1 MAVVV
6 PAINLQ
12 YLQQPLPNGRRAL
25 VSSMEISCATAPHY
39 LGRLEAEEIATET
52 FMGSLMAAGNETTIA
67 ADQVSWQEEQIESH
81 VNQIIGTNLVTRTLN
96 DFAINA
102 AAIQAD
108 PRDIDA
114 CRPGDARFFVAVN
127 QRFLVVDAL
136 GERNIGK
143 VTAISGDG
151 KTITAVIR
159 DENVD
164 WTVGTTNL
172 DIIFL
177 GHNLDHCETPPCIG
191 WRNYAPTYEN
201 SMYSDGVCATYCEET
216 MVADGGWAAFPERSF
231 GGLNL
236 FPDENLD
243 QKLKLAAAQMDAA
256 LFWERRTPK
265 AVADAAGEPQGTMGV
280 MQQVELAATK
290 IEGEIVTLEDL
301 VKISQYLKKK
311 KVTQAFL
318 DATPSQYAKL
328 MTIMQGNTNLVYDP
342 FVNHQSDLM
351 YIGYKGVKL
360 YNGVVILFREWEGLT
375 YGSEK
380 LGAAYNF
387 LISPAGKVGVTL
399 NGQKRQLG
407 YVNIV
412 WFGNANDPYKFKRFS
427 NENDMNNGTIEIKY
441 KNKFLPLVLGADRFI
456 LGVTV

>member
-12 YLQQPLPNGRRAL
+12 YLQQSLPNGRRAL
-25 VSSMEISCATAPHY
+25 VSSYEISCATAPQY
-39 LGRLEAEEIATET
+39 LGRVEAEEIATET
-52 FMGSLMAAGNETTIA
+52 YSGMLMAAGNETTIA

-81 VNQIIGTNLVTRTLN
+81 VNQIIGTNLVTRTGN
-96 DFAINA
+96 DFVINA
-102 AAIQAD
+102 AAIQVDA
-108 PRDIDA
+108 RDIDT
-114 CRPGDARFFVAVN
+114 CRPEDARFFVSVN
-127 QRFLVVDAL
+127 QRFLAVDVT

-177 GHNLDHCETPPCIG
+177 GHNLDHCECPPCIG

-216 MVADGGWAAFPERSF
+216 MVADGGWEAFPGRSF
-231 GGLNL
+231 GGINL

-243 QKLKLAAAQMDAA
+243 QKMKLAASQMDKV

-265 AVADAAGEPQGTMGV
+265 AIADAAGEPQGTMGI
-280 MQQVELAATK
+280 MQQIEAAATK
-290 IEGEIVTLEDL
+290 VEGEIETLEDL

-318 DATPSQYAKL
+318 DATPSQFAKL
-328 MTIMQGNTNLVYDP
+328 MTIMQGNSNLVYDP
-342 FVNHQSDLM
+342 FVNHQNDLM
-351 YIGYKGVKL
+351 YLGYKGVKL
-360 YNGVVILFREWEGLT
+360 YNGVTILFREWDGLT

-387 LISPAGKVGVTL
+387 LITPSGKVNVTL
-399 NGQKRQLG
+399 NGQKKQMG
-407 YVNIV
+407 YVNLV

-427 NENDMNNGTIEIKY
+427 NENDMNCGNIEIKY
-441 KNKFLPLVLGADRFI
+441 KNKFLPLVLAADRFI
-456 LGVTV
+456 LGVTA